1 MNREDA
7 KDAKDIGV
15 KIDLYFKIA
24 LYLIPY
30 LKILVLFAPSR

>member
-7 KDAKDIGV
+7 KDAKDIGGKV
-15 KIDLYFKIA
+15 DLYFKIA

-30 LKILVLFAPSR
+30 LKIFARFAPSR